1 MPSTTGT
8 ALTKLC
14 CDILLADG
22 PAACAAVEAGA
33 TTPALERVVE
43 ANNLLSGLGFES
55 GGLALAHAVHN
66 GITAIPTSHAFIHGE
81 KVAFGLL
88 TQLVLEGRPQADH
101 CCHSAKV
108 RGNRALPSMP
118 IPPEA
123 EALAP
128 ILIVVALPEELDH
141 PDVLHTG
148 LGKLNAAYALTREL
162 QRRRPKLVVNYGTA
176 GGLNPSLAGLVEIRR
191 VLQVDMEAEPLAP
204 PRPDPLLPGPLP
216 ARLRRRGRGVRQRRP
231 LRDGGGSLAGATRRG
246 GGGHGTVRD
255 RLRLPAGGDP
265 LALVQVHLR
274 PRRPGL
280 RDELA
285 VACAGGAGLIPAA
298 AWGVGEGVQLN
309 RDFAGPVSRSC

>member
-123 EALAP
+123 EALPP

-141 PDVLHTG
+141 PAVLHTG

-176 GGLNPSLAGLVEIRR
+176 GGLNPALAGLVEIRR
-191 VLQVDMEAEPLAP
+191 VLQADMEAEPLAP
-204 PRPDPLLPGPLP
+204 RGQTPFSPGPIQLDS
-216 ARLRRRGRGVRQRRP
+216 GSDGVVCGSGDRFVTAVDPWLLQHNVEVVDMELFAIASVCQWEGIPWRSFKYISDHAD
-231 LRDGGGSLAGATRRG
+231 RDSGGSWQAHLQGGQALFLERLA
-246 GGGHGTVRD
+246 
-255 RLRLPAGGDP
+255 
-265 LALVQVHLR
+265 ALT
-274 PRRPGL
+274 
-280 RDELA
+280 
-285 VACAGGAGLIPAA
+285 
-298 AWGVGEGVQLN
+298 GEV
-309 RDFAGPVSRSC
+309 